1 MANND
6 PNMSRRDNEQHQVPE
21 ANKASS
27 TVDEL
32 PTGPIAAID
41 MPHAPQEVNEH
52 PTLPEQKAIGALDE
66 QPTLHE
72 QEAVVAPDERPTL
85 HEQPAVAK
93 QDVSLIEDQPT
104 SRQPAIMTAESE
116 NVVIPRPQQLV
127 ISVRNMT
134 KIYAAG
140 GKTTVHALRGISL
153 DIYPGE
159 FVAIMGPSGSGK
171 STFMNMLG
179 CLDRPTAGEYWLAG
193 RLVSRMST
201 DELANMRNQLLGFVF
216 QGFNLLGRA
225 TALRNVMLP
234 MIYAG
239 VSKRE
244 QERRARK
251 VLTLVGLGSRMH
263 HKPPELSGGQ
273 QQRVA
278 IARALVN
285 GPALLLADEPTGALD
300 SKTGVEIMGVLQALN
315 EQGLTIV
322 LVTHDL
328 KVAQYATRQ
337 VTFLDGS
344 ILRDEPVLRPRSAQ
358 EEWAAMVSAP
368 AVESNMAVREGTP

>member
-1 MANND
+1 MAKND
-6 PNMSRRDNEQHQVPE
+6 PVASRRDDGQESL
-21 ANKASS
+21 ASS
-27 TVDEL
+27 AVEEQL
-32 PTGPIAAID
+32 TGPVGAIEKPD
-41 MPHAPQEVNEH
+41 ADKPESADDR
-52 PTLPEQKAIGALDE
+52 PTLPEQ
-66 QPTLHE
+66 Q
-72 QEAVVAPDERPTL
+72 AVGSQDERPTL
-85 HEQPAVAK
+85 PEQQAIAK
-93 QDVSLIEDQPT
+93 QEVPPIENQPT
-104 SRQPAIMTAESE
+104 SRQPAVVAPADES
-116 NVVIPRPQQLV
+116 VGAPRSQQPV
-127 ISVRNMT
+127 ISVRNLT

-140 GKTTVHALRGISL
+140 GKTTVQALRGITLEVYS
-153 DIYPGE
+153 GE

-179 CLDRPTAGEYWLAG
+179 CLDRPTSGEYWLAG

-251 VLTLVGLGSRMH
+251 VLTLVGLGGRMN

-300 SKTGVEIMGVLQALN
+300 SRTGVEIMGVLQALN

-337 VTFLDGS
+337 VTFLDGA
-344 ILRDEPVLRPRSAQ
+344 ILRDEPVLNPRSAQ
-358 EEWAAMVSAP
+358 EEWAAMVNAP
-368 AVESNMAVREGTP
+368 AVESNVPVKEATP

>member
-6 PNMSRRDNEQHQVPE
+6 PIASRRDDGPHQVFE
-21 ANKASS
+21 ASS
-27 TVDEL
+27 ASFAVDEQ
-32 PTGPIAAID
+32 PTGPVGAIPGVEKPVD
-41 MPHAPQEVNEH
+41 VDER
-52 PTLPEQKAIGALDE
+52 PTLPEQKVIG
-66 QPTLHE
+66 
-72 QEAVVAPDERPTL
+72 VVDERPTAR
-85 HEQPAVAK
+85 EQAVAK
-93 QDVSLIEDQPT
+93 QDEAPIENQPT
-104 SRQPAIMTAESE
+104 SRQPAVITPVSE
-116 NVVIPRPQQLV
+116 TIDAGREQQRV

-140 GKTTVHALRGISL
+140 GKTTVQALRGISL

-251 VLTLVGLGSRMH
+251 VLTLVGLGARMN

-300 SKTGVEIMGVLQALN
+300 SRTGVEIMGVMQALN

-328 KVAQYATRQ
+328 KVAQYASRQ

-344 ILRDEPVLRPRSAQ
+344 ILRDEPVLHPRSAQ
-358 EEWAAMVSAP
+358 EEWAALVNAP
-368 AVESNMAVREGTP
+368 AVESNIAVKGGTP

>member
-1 MANND
+1 MAKND
-6 PNMSRRDNEQHQVPE
+6 PVASRRDDGQGPE
-21 ANKASS
+21 SLASS
-27 TVDEL
+27 AVEEQ
-32 PTGPIAAID
+32 PTGPVGAIEKGLPD
-41 MPHAPQEVNEH
+41 KPESVDDR
-52 PTLPEQKAIGALDE
+52 PTLPEQ
-66 QPTLHE
+66 Q
-72 QEAVVAPDERPTL
+72 AVGSQDTRPTL
-85 HEQPAVAK
+85 PEQQAVAK
-93 QDVSLIEDQPT
+93 QEAPPIENQPT
-104 SRQPAIMTAESE
+104 SRQPAIITAGEE
-116 NVVIPRPQQLV
+116 RAVAPRSQQPV
-127 ISVRNMT
+127 ISVRNLT

-140 GKTTVHALRGISL
+140 GKTTVQALRGITLEVYS
-153 DIYPGE
+153 GE

-234 MIYAG
+234 MVYAG

-251 VLTLVGLGSRMH
+251 VLTLVGLGGRMN

-300 SKTGVEIMGVLQALN
+300 SRTGVEIMGVLQALN

-337 VTFLDGS
+337 VTFLDGA
-344 ILRDEPVLRPRSAQ
+344 ILRDEPVLNPRSAQ
-358 EEWAAMVSAP
+358 EEWAAMVNAP
-368 AVESNMAVREGTP
+368 AVDSQVPVKEGTP

>member
-6 PNMSRRDNEQHQVPE
+6 PVASRGDDGQHPGLETNLHSSSAVEEQ
-21 ANKASS
+21 
-27 TVDEL
+27 
-32 PTGPIAAID
+32 PTGPVDAIEKGLPGAD
-41 MPHAPQEVNEH
+41 NPEGVEGH
-52 PTLPEQKAIGALDE
+52 PTLPEQ
-66 QPTLHE
+66 Q
-72 QEAVVAPDERPTL
+72 AVGVQDERPTL
-85 HEQPAVAK
+85 PEQQAIAK
-93 QDVSLIEDQPT
+93 QEAAPIENQQTGQQPVVAAAEDNKVGAPT
-104 SRQPAIMTAESE
+104 SQQP
-116 NVVIPRPQQLV
+116 V
-127 ISVRNMT
+127 ISVRNLT
-134 KIYAAG
+134 KVYAAG
-140 GKTTVHALRGISL
+140 GKTTVQALRGITLEVYS
-153 DIYPGE
+153 GE

-179 CLDRPTAGEYWLAG
+179 CLDRPTSGEYWLAG

-239 VSKRE
+239 ISKRE

-251 VLTLVGLGSRMH
+251 VLTLVGLGARMT

-300 SKTGVEIMGVLQALN
+300 SRTGVEIMGVLQALN
-315 EQGLTIV
+315 EQGLTII

-328 KVAQYATRQ
+328 KVAQYASRQ

-344 ILRDEPVLRPRSAQ
+344 VVRDEPMLNPRSAQ
-358 EEWAAMVSAP
+358 EEWAAMVNAP
-368 AVESNMAVREGTP
+368 SVDSNVTVKGGTS